1 MRTDATP
8 QLNLPLD
15 GFCCGPLFAPVR
27 KQRPPVRPRGKEG
40 VVHRA
45 QTVRATPPWAD
56 MVEIRKFYAEARR
69 LTKETGA
76 LHVVDHIV
84 PKISPFVCGLHV
96 HANMQVLHW
105 RENTQKANVYWPNM
119 WCHQESLL

>member
-15 GFCCGPLFAPVR
+15 CFCCGPLFAPVR

-45 QTVRATPPWAD
+45 QTVRATPPWSTASLNARATTAAKSYL
-56 MVEIRKFYAEARR
+56 RKRAS
-69 LTKETGA
+69 
-76 LHVVDHIV
+76 DNI
-84 PKISPFVCGLHV
+84 
-96 HANMQVLHW
+96 
-105 RENTQKANVYWPNM
+105 
-119 WCHQESLL
+119 LLQTVGV